1 MMSRS
6 PKAHSKM
13 LEEKI
18 KSIFFYNFVLKANMI
33 AQTNKNKQ
41 CSKGLKK
48 NCFNFLFS
56 WWNGTIISW
65 WFLAQTLRCGTA
77 EPQLW
82 PNFVLFVGFLWVLS
96 SCKDS
101 LNIFDSTEM
110 PMSYLMSRVVKSKS
124 AISPLK
130 MQVLKWTERCAVS
143 AWLSK
148 CYISI
153 FTNISN
159 SFICEKQCVRL
170 V

>member
-6 PKAHSKM
+6 PEAHSKM
-13 LEEKI
+13 SEEKI
-18 KSIFFYNFVLKANMI
+18 RSIFFYDFVLKANMI

-48 NCFNFLFS
+48 CFNFLFS
-56 WWNGTIISW
+56 WWNGTTIFW

-101 LNIFDSTEM
+101 LNIFGSTEM
-110 PMSYLMSRVVKSKS
+110 LMSYLMSWVVKSKS

-130 MQVLKWTERCAVS
+130 MWVLKWTERCAVS
-143 AWLSK
+143 ASLSK

-159 SFICEKQCVRL
+159 SFICEKQFVKL